1 MLSPIVSNARMIA
14 TSAQK
19 TSYVGHKGV
28 ALASEYH
35 ESDFDWHEH
44 ARIARQSLMHQEGEL
59 QGVSVVRTSGME
71 SSTANISP
79 RCAANVAEGENW
91 ENFYQQHK
99 EARFYKLRRYI
110 LKASRESQCLSNKS
124 NPSAPVSNDD
134 PSFLLIPP
142 TNLQEFPQLS
152 APGPMHVMEI
162 GCGCGS
168 SILPVL
174 ASNPL
179 ATATVTDV
187 SSTCISQ
194 LHAAASAM
202 GIDPATRL
210 ISSFACDST
219 DSGAGARLFEGIGAD
234 NLLIMFT
241 LSAVAPIPQLEM
253 LRNAWRAL
261 KPGGRLMLRDHG
273 LYDMVQVGWWGLLA
287 DDDQY

>member
-1 MLSPIVSNARMIA
+1 
-14 TSAQK
+14 
-19 TSYVGHKGV
+19 
-28 ALASEYH
+28 
-35 ESDFDWHEH
+35 
-44 ARIARQSLMHQEGEL
+44 
-59 QGVSVVRTSGME
+59 
-71 SSTANISP
+71 
-79 RCAANVAEGENW
+79 
-91 ENFYQQHK
+91 
-99 EARFYKLRRYI
+99 
-110 LKASRESQCLSNKS
+110 
-124 NPSAPVSNDD
+124 
-134 PSFLLIPP
+134 
-142 TNLQEFPQLS
+142 
-152 APGPMHVMEI
+152 
-162 GCGCGS
+162 
-168 SILPVL
+168 VL

-179 ATATVTDV
+179 STATVTDV

-287 DDDQY
+287 DDDRS